1 MNHKIYL
8 LFTIN
13 TFTSMGYSIIAPLFP
28 VLGEKMSLTENLLG
42 WIISI
47 YSLAN
52 FIITP
57 FVPQI
62 VYTIGRKKL
71 VYTSNILL
79 ASSILLYGFLLYIKN
94 YYLFL
99 FISFGIRILNGLS
112 GGVTSTLIYS
122 IGVSLS
128 PAEEIVKTL
137 GYLEI
142 AWSLGVSIGP
152 ILASCLYHFG
162 GFSLPFYTIGIL
174 FFIVIYFIKILDI
187 SENKGGEES
196 PSFFKFF
203 NGEMF
208 SNFIPTV
215 IFQIAQ
221 TYYFPSLTYHLT
233 RNWNLSIETSALF
246 FMIGMAAYLL
256 VLQILKKILENL
268 GIIFT
273 ILIGQFVIIF
283 GAPFVYPLN
292 FLPQSIFSIIF
303 GLALLGS
310 SGAFTCVAVII
321 QYGKIAKKIDNLI
334 DDSSANDIASAVFN
348 LGINFGDFLG
358 PVYGGFVGTN
368 FGFKY
373 SNIYMSLLAFITFV
387 YYYLY
392 YRTYINSVIL
402 DICKNGLCK
411 VRYSL
416 EDEKKF
422 KRLDIKASR
431 SRKSSIS
438 RKSGESEENDKIKF
452 LNNNVNDNN

>member
-71 VYTSNILL
+71 FYSSNILL
-79 ASSILLYGFLLYIKN
+79 ASSILLYGFLVYIKN

-174 FFIVIYFIKILDI
+174 FFIVIYFIKI
-187 SENKGGEES
+187 
-196 PSFFKFF
+196 
-203 NGEMF
+203 
-208 SNFIPTV
+208 
-215 IFQIAQ
+215 
-221 TYYFPSLTYHLT
+221 
-233 RNWNLSIETSALF
+233 
-246 FMIGMAAYLL
+246 
-256 VLQILKKILENL
+256 
-268 GIIFT
+268 
-273 ILIGQFVIIF
+273 
-283 GAPFVYPLN
+283 
-292 FLPQSIFSIIF
+292 
-303 GLALLGS
+303 
-310 SGAFTCVAVII
+310 
-321 QYGKIAKKIDNLI
+321 
-334 DDSSANDIASAVFN
+334 
-348 LGINFGDFLG
+348 
-358 PVYGGFVGTN
+358 
-368 FGFKY
+368 
-373 SNIYMSLLAFITFV
+373 
-387 YYYLY
+387 
-392 YRTYINSVIL
+392 YI
-402 DICKNGLCK
+402 
-411 VRYSL
+411 
-416 EDEKKF
+416 
-422 KRLDIKASR
+422 
-431 SRKSSIS
+431 
-438 RKSGESEENDKIKF
+438 
-452 LNNNVNDNN
+452 

>member
-28 VLGEKMSLTENLLG
+28 VLGEKISLTENLLG

-79 ASSILLYGFLLYIKN
+79 ASSILLYGFLVYIKN

-233 RNWNLSIETSALF
+233 RNWNL
-246 FMIGMAAYLL
+246 
-256 VLQILKKILENL
+256 
-268 GIIFT
+268 
-273 ILIGQFVIIF
+273 IGQFVIIF

-348 LGINFGDFLG
+348 LGIYFGDFLG

-373 SNIYMSLLAFITFV
+373 SNVYMSLLAFITFV

-416 EDEKKF
+416 EDEKN
-422 KRLDIKASR
+422 S
-431 SRKSSIS
+431 
-438 RKSGESEENDKIKF
+438 
-452 LNNNVNDNN
+452 